1 MSSRKTIA
9 VVPVRGIKGNRR
21 MTEHD
26 QGGPASGDRAVRAEQ
41 NIRGQGLSDHTQ
53 KRIGVH
59 LRTMYDA
66 VVQQPVPDRFRDL
79 IARLEALPSDET
91 TL

>member
-1 MSSRKTIA
+1 
-9 VVPVRGIKGNRR
+9 
-21 MTEHD
+21 MTERD
-26 QGGPASGDRAVRAEQ
+26 KGDPASGTRTVRADQ
-41 NIRGQGLSDHTQ
+41 TGGRQGLSDHTQ

-79 IARLEALPSDET
+79 IAQLEALPPDEAAR
-91 TL
+91 